1 MKKKLLMP
9 IAALVLLAGCDYNE
23 ENFKGLEEMTQPT
36 NVFKKE
42 YTMLNADYAAVASN
56 KANVAIAKEA
66 GVSTDLKNV
75 GTNNYF
81 TSIITAEQYLPAF
94 LADKYYTAD
103 DGAAVKVTFNKK
115 VSLPEYVNQLNKT
128 TIFTLAATDYQAA
141 WGTTSSLN
149 FFTPSKPA
157 ANYVPGILAA
167 KVATPVSG
175 QIVCASYNVSDVE
188 PAAMTVA
195 FKEDFETGT
204 TANTELSLANWTNT
218 TVTGTSKWV
227 AKSYSG
233 NKYAQQTAYQHAAGE
248 LDSYLISKEISVE
261 KGMLLTFDALYANY
275 VATGGSITVL
285 VSTNLTDP
293 TTEAGINAAKWDNL
307 TSKFTIPTSAT
318 GSGDMVNAGSADLA
332 SYVGKKIRI
341 AFRYQGNGT
350 TAATTTTRIDNV
362 AISTPG
368 KNNYLLVNTLYSYS
382 GTAWTP
388 YTTANVLMLSQADFN
403 IMGSKYDNFSST
415 FNADNYLP
423 AFLKQKYPFA
433 QEGDVKVPVYKFYNS
448 TSKETSIRAD
458 EYIFT
463 SGQFVKND
471 AIETVTDQFVR
482 SEGVW
487 KFDPS
492 VVITLSTSKADK
504 ETSLFY
510 QTITDWVKVNKGA
523 QYVTTFGNNDY
534 YYGGSAYNNNFDFRP
549 SAWKAQT
556 PSEYGN
562 KTDAD
567 LIKLMFERLPE
578 AFIPALEKLYADA
591 KPVTGVEVTYTINFS
606 IYDGSATT
614 PYVIKYLVVGDAKF
628 QYIKDSLVKL

>member
-9 IAALVLLAGCDYNE
+9 IAALMLLAGCDYNE

-42 YTMLNADYAAVASN
+42 LTMLNADYAAVASN
-56 KANVAIAKEA
+56 KANVAIAEKA

-81 TSIITAEQYLPAF
+81 TSIITAEQYFPAF

-141 WGTTSSLN
+141 WGATSSLN

-204 TANTELSLANWTNT
+204 TANAELSLANWTNT

-233 NKYAQQTAYQHAAGE
+233 NKYAQQTAYQHAAGD

-362 AISTPG
+362 TISTPG

-403 IMGSKYDNFSST
+403 LMGSKYDNFSST

-423 AFLKQKYPFA
+423 AFLKQKYPYA

-448 TSKETSIRAD
+448 TSKATSIRAD

-463 SGQFVKND
+463 GGQFVKND

-492 VVITLSTSKADK
+492 TTVTLKKGDAFTKEFLQKVVDGVKASKGDTYIYRDNT
-504 ETSLFY
+504 E
-510 QTITDWVKVNKGA
+510 
-523 QYVTTFGNNDY
+523 Y
-534 YYGGSAYNNNFDFRP
+534 YYGCSAY
-549 SAWKAQT
+549 
-556 PSEYGN
+556 YGN
-562 KTDAD
+562 VELDPKYWRAMPMYADKTDTEIIAT
-567 LIKLMFERLPE
+567 IKEHAEEGGMFVE
-578 AFIPALEKLYADA
+578 ALKYYYPDA
-591 KPVTGVEVTYTINFS
+591 NLVEGVEVIYTVNFDVHKVSGPGVYTIQ
-606 IYDGSATT
+606 
-614 PYVIKYLVVGDAKF
+614 YLVTGKGTF
-628 QYIKDSLVKL
+628 EYIKGSYKEVQ